1 MKRGKPLKAKAPM
14 RKRSRKRE
22 AYLAGPEREAGKAHM
37 GRVAQLPCIVCGA
50 WPTEVHHDPDPRSD
64 MRVIPLCP
72 RHHRR
77 EFGPQ
82 ALHYNRRAFHEQ
94 HGSPENMMRWVDEM
108 LGRDV

>member
-1 MKRGKPLKAKAPM
+1 
-14 RKRSRKRE
+14 
-22 AYLAGPEREAGKAHM
+22 
-37 GRVAQLPCIVCGA
+37 
-50 WPTEVHHDPDPRSD
+50 
-64 MRVIPLCP
+64 VIPLCP

-94 HGSPENMMRWVDEM
+94 HGSPEDMLRWVDEM